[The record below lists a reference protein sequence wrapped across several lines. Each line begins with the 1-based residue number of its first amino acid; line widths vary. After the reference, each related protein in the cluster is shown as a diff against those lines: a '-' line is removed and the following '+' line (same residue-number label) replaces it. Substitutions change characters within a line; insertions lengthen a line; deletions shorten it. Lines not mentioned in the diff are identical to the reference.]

1 MPPAA
6 QPTASPAA
14 PSPAVL
20 RRLLGGMR
28 PYWRTFA
35 AGVVA
40 MVVYAGTEAALP
52 ALLKQLLDGSFV
64 AKNPTYVHLMP
75 LALVGLFVVRGF
87 TDYAHSVA
95 MHSVANRV
103 VQDLR
108 QRMFE
113 RLLVLPSAWFH
124 GHASASLI
132 TRFTYNAQQINPV
145 ITTSLV
151 TLVRDT
157 LTVVGLIGYMVW
169 LDWQLSLV
177 FFAVVP
183 AIALIIR
190 AVSRRLR
197 GFSRGLQSSM
207 GGLSHVV
214 DEAIAAHREIRVF
227 GGQAHEARR
236 FAAVND
242 AVRRFAMKT
251 ISTSSANGP
260 IVQAVAVVALAAIVY
275 YASLTQQ
282 LSVGGFVSFITA
294 MGLLLTPLKRLS
306 NVNEALQRGLAA
318 AASIFE
324 VLDAAPETDGGTRRI
339 GGGSGDAPRRARGHL
354 RFEGVQFRY
363 PGSERDALAGI
374 DLDVR
379 PGETVAIVGA
389 SGSGKSTLVAL
400 IPRFHG
406 VTQGRILLDGTDIR
420 ELVLADLRANIALVT
435 QHVVLFDDT
444 VAANI
449 AYARSDADEAAIV
462 RAAEAAH
469 AMEFIAAL
477 PQGLATPIG
486 ENGARLSG
494 GQRQRLSI
502 ARALLKD
509 APILLLDEAT
519 SALDTES
526 ERAVQAAL
534 DNLRRGRT
542 TLVIAHRLS
551 TIAAAD
557 RIVVLE
563 AGRIVETGTHDE
575 LLAREGAYARLHAH
589 PAALAAALE

>member
-1 MPPAA
+1 MPSDAPPAA
-6 QPTASPAA
+6 PPPADT
-14 PSPAVL
+14 STVL

-35 AGVVA
+35 GGVLA
-40 MVVYAGTEAALP
+40 MVVYAATEAALP
-52 ALLKQLLDGSFV
+52 ALLKQLLDGTFV
-64 AKNPTYVHLMP
+64 AKNPAHVHLMP
-75 LALVGLFVVRGF
+75 LAMIGLFVVRGF

-103 VQDLR
+103 VLDLR

-124 GHASASLI
+124 THASAALI

-151 TLVRDT
+151 TLVRDS
-157 LTVVGLIGYMVW
+157 LTVAGLIGYMVW

-197 GFSRGLQSSM
+197 GFSRGMQSSM
-207 GGLSHVV
+207 GGMSHVV

-227 GGQAHEARR
+227 GGQAHEAKR
-236 FAAVND
+236 FAAASD

-282 LSVGGFVSFITA
+282 LTVGGFVSFITA

-306 NVNEALQRGLAA
+306 NINEVLQRGLAG

-324 VLDAAPETDGGTRRI
+324 VLDAPGEPDTGTRRI
-339 GGGSGDAPRRARGHL
+339 GRGVGDAPGRAQGHL
-354 RFEGVQFRY
+354 RFEGAQFRY
-363 PGSERDALAGI
+363 PGAERDALAGI

-389 SGSGKSTLVAL
+389 SGSGKSTLVSL
-400 IPRFHG
+400 IPRFHTL
-406 VTQGRILLDGTDIR
+406 TQGRILLDGIDIR
-420 ELVLADLRANIALVT
+420 ELALADLRANIALVT

-449 AYARSDADEAAIV
+449 AYGRTDVPEAEIV

-469 AMEFIAAL
+469 AMEFIAGL
-477 PQGLATPIG
+477 PQGLATPVG

-494 GQRQRLSI
+494 GQRQRVSI
-502 ARALLKD
+502 ARALLKN

-557 RIVVLE
+557 RIVVLD
-563 AGRIVETGTHDE
+563 AGRIVETGTHAE
-575 LLAREGAYARLHAH
+575 LIERGGHYARLHAH
-589 PAALAAALE
+589 PVAPVATLS